1 MGTAFAKRT
10 LTILQTSDLHGSIY
24 PISYATNEPKD
35 VGFAKIATL
44 IKAQREEADQLLV
57 IDNGDLIQG
66 TPLSYHHARLHPT
79 DFNPM
84 ILCLNELAYDAAIIG
99 NHEFNYGLPFLYKAI
114 GESRFPWLCANLTN
128 EDGEPFFGQ
137 PYLVKTYESGLTV
150 GVLGLTT
157 PYIPNWEQPENI
169 AGIRFLDPVE
179 TARKWVRILREEE
192 KVDLVIVSYHGG
204 LERDPETGKA
214 TEALTKENQ
223 GYELCSEVPGI
234 DVLLTGHQHRM
245 LVSTI
250 NGVCVVQ
257 PGNEGRALGKVELSL
272 QQCATGWEVLACEA
286 QLLSVEGVEAD
297 TSILEMASPYE
308 ERTQGWL
315 DQPIGR
321 FSGDMRITDPMAVR
335 LKDHAFIEFIN
346 RVQMD
351 ISGAPISSTALFDNT
366 SAGFLEDV
374 TMRDIVSNY
383 MYPNTLVVIRVKGK
397 DIRAALEQ
405 GAEYFALD
413 ETGEIVVSPAFLLPK
428 PQHYNYDMWEG
439 IEYQINVAKPIGA
452 RVVTLTQNGVPLD
465 MEAEYDVVMNNY
477 RAGGGGNYTMF
488 QNKPVVKE
496 IAIDVSELLAT
507 YILEKKVVEAT
518 VNGNWEVVKGQGA
531 VKRGRSS
538 LGKPR

>member
-1 MGTAFAKRT
+1 METASTKCT

-24 PISYATNEPKD
+24 PLSYAANEPRE
-35 VGFAKIATL
+35 VGVAKIATL
-44 IKAQREEADQLLV
+44 IKEQREQAEQLLV

-66 TPLSYHHARLHPT
+66 TPLAYHHARLHHT
-79 DFNPM
+79 AANPM
-84 ILCLNELAYDAAIIG
+84 VLCLNELSYDAAIIG
-99 NHEFNYGLPFLYKAI
+99 NHEFNFGLPFLHKAI
-114 GESRFPWLCANLTN
+114 GESRFPWLSANLTN
-128 EDGEPFFGQ
+128 EEGGPFFGH
-137 PYLVKTYESGLTV
+137 PYIVKAYESGLIV

-169 AGIRFLDPVE
+169 EGVRFLDPVE
-179 TARKWVRILREEE
+179 TARKWVRLLREEE
-192 KVDLVIVSYHGG
+192 KVDVVIVSYHGG
-204 LERDPETGKA
+204 LERDPETGEA

-223 GYELCSEVPGI
+223 GYELCNEVQGI

-257 PGNEGRALGKVELSL
+257 PGNEGRVLGKVELSL
-272 QQCATGWEVLACEA
+272 QQCATGWEVVACEA
-286 QLLSVEGVEAD
+286 ELLSVEGVEAD

-366 SAGFLEDV
+366 SAGFPEKV

-383 MYPNTLVVIRVKGK
+383 MYPNTLVVIRVKGN

-413 ETGEIVVSPAFLLPK
+413 ESGEIVVSPAFLLPK

-439 IEYQINVAKPIGA
+439 IEYQIDVANPLGS
-452 RVVTLTQNGVPLD
+452 RVVKLSKNGVPLD
-465 MEAEYDVVMNNY
+465 MEAEYEVVMNNY

-496 IAIDVSELLAT
+496 IATDVSELLAS
-507 YILEKKVVEAT
+507 YIMEKKVVEAT
-518 VNGNWEVVKGQGA
+518 VNRNWEVLKG
-531 VKRGRSS
+531 
-538 LGKPR
+538 LGEN